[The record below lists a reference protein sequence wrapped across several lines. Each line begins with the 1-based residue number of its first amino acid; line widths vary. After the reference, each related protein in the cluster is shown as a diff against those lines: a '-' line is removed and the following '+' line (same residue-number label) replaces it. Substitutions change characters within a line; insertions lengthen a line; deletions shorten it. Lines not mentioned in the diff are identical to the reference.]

1 MVVQAIF
8 SPGGKVYKSENLN
21 IFKLKHFSSAI
32 SLIVKDGLGIDG
44 VCHLPHPV
52 GNEVNLPIE
61 EKNYASIDILQLSA
75 NQNIYSS
82 FQTIISIK
90 IF

>member
-1 MVVQAIF
+1 MPVVVQAIF
-8 SPGGKVYKSENLN
+8 SPGGKVYQSENLN

-52 GNEVNLPIE
+52 GNEVNLQN
-61 EKNYASIDILQLSA
+61 KKKYASIDILHFL
-75 NQNIYSS
+75 
-82 FQTIISIK
+82 QTK
-90 IF
+90 T

>member
-1 MVVQAIF
+1 MVQAIF

-32 SLIVKDGLGIDG
+32 SLIVKNGLGIDG

-52 GNEVNLPIE
+52 GNEVNSPI